1 MSELKLVTYNIDGLP
16 EQVDLKDLPCIFR
29 PIACIY
35 KMIKGSTIINVN
47 DGNNHVKDI
56 SKYISNTNADIVGV
70 QEDFNYH
77 DDLISELKGYSDTTY
92 TGGITLKNLFSNTE
106 WLSYFPFPRFKTD
119 GLNMLYKT
127 NRIKVN
133 KEDIVSW
140 KKSAGYFCHANDKL
154 THKGFRYYS
163 ITVDNK
169 YDIDVF
175 IVHFDAD
182 FYDPYRCPNIRK
194 DIIARESQYKQLI
207 EYMIDNTSTRPI
219 IVMGDTNSLDPW
231 PMITE
236 AKSDNSNDV
245 DRVFILNDDKCPYKL
260 RIKESYSDNVHL
272 SDHKPLIVT
281 LKIEDKN
288 GRQES

>member
-1 MSELKLVTYNIDGLP
+1 
-16 EQVDLKDLPCIFR
+16 
-29 PIACIY
+29 
-35 KMIKGSTIINVN
+35 MIKGSTIINVN

-77 DDLISELKGYSDTTY
+77 YDLISELKGYSDTTY

-106 WLSYFPFPRFKTD
+106 WLSYFPFPRFKAD

-194 DIIARESQYKQLI
+194 DIIARES
-207 EYMIDNTSTRPI
+207 
-219 IVMGDTNSLDPW
+219 
-231 PMITE
+231 
-236 AKSDNSNDV
+236 
-245 DRVFILNDDKCPYKL
+245 
-260 RIKESYSDNVHL
+260 
-272 SDHKPLIVT
+272 
-281 LKIEDKN
+281 
-288 GRQES
+288 